1 MQTRRQ
7 FVTASSSAAAAAVFA
22 PQMFSAGL
30 ASAAKAPLLRG
41 GKFADGVMSG
51 DPTPNAITLW
61 SRIDELERAG
71 GVVLEVARDKDFKR
85 GVIRKTI
92 RTSDALGHTVKAR
105 VTGLKAHEQYYYRF
119 ATRTEDSMVGRFRT
133 ALPADSEQPVKFA
146 FYSCQDYTH
155 GFYNA
160 HELMAKGDYDF
171 VVCLGDY
178 IYAETYHSKAGGTGV
193 RDDKIGRSNSRNKD
207 IVREALTLDDYR
219 AKYALYRSDKSLQ
232 KVQAKFPTLILW
244 DDHEIQDNY
253 AGDESSGGLP
263 PGKRYSRRRRTAAEK
278 AFFENQP
285 LYGGGSTKRRV
296 YRGLRFGKTVDLI
309 VMDQRQYRDN
319 QPCNDAV
326 APPCA
331 EYDQPRDFLGRTQMG
346 WVKDRL
352 ASSPAAWKVMA
363 NELTMMPTKV
373 LGGSFFTFDGWQ
385 GYTREREELLNHIKD
400 KNIKDVVFITGDIH
414 TFITGDVRTRNGEG
428 ETVALE
434 FVGGSVTSTGLGE
447 SDLDAGG
454 GTMIKGNDAN
464 PKTDPGI
471 INALREINPW
481 VDNADFDHHGF
492 GKVTATKDEFDVNMV
507 RLQTIKKRT
516 TAVVGGDDYRY
527 RVKRGQTSIKGV
539 NGPPAKPPAALR
551 SKRALA
557 GPPNPCPRSDQS
569 ARTTTRSPPSTGCAR
584 WPLHWWSSRI
594 SLRRPVGR

>member
-7 FVTASSSAAAAAVFA
+7 FVTAAGTAATAAVFA
-22 PQMFSAGL
+22 PQALAAGL
-30 ASAAKAPLLRG
+30 SSAAKAPMLRG
-41 GKFADGVMSG
+41 GRFSDGVMSG

-61 SRIDELERAG
+61 SRVDQVERAG
-71 GVVLEVARDKDFKR
+71 GVTLEIARNRDFSK

-105 VTGLKAHEQYYYRF
+105 VTGLDAYEQYYYRF
-119 ATRTEDSMVGRFRT
+119 ATKTEDSMVGRFRT
-133 ALPADSEQPVKFA
+133 ALPEDSEQPVKFA
-146 FYSCQDYTH
+146 FWSCQDYTH

-160 HELMAKGDYDF
+160 HELMAGGDYDF

-178 IYAETYHSKAGGTGV
+178 IYAEAYHSKAGGTGV
-193 RDDKIGRSNSRNKD
+193 RDDRIGRGNPQNKS
-207 IVREALTLDDYR
+207 IVREALTLDHYR
-219 AKYALYRSDKSLQ
+219 AKYSLYRSDKSLQ

-253 AGDESSGGLP
+253 AGDESNGGLP
-263 PGKRYSRRRRTAAEK
+263 PQKRYSRKRRTAAEK

-285 LYGGGSTKRRV
+285 LYGGGGTKRRV

-331 EYDQPRDFLGRTQMG
+331 EYNQPRDLLGRTQMD
-346 WVKDRL
+346 WVKNRL
-352 ASSPAAWKVMA
+352 QSSPATWKVMA
-363 NELTMMPTKV
+363 NEVTIMPTKV
-373 LGGSFFTFDGWQ
+373 LGGSFFTFDSWQ
-385 GYTREREELLNHIKD
+385 GYPGEREELLTHM
-400 KNIKDVVFITGDIH
+400 KNKAIKDVVFITGDIH
-414 TFITGDVRTRNGEG
+414 TFIAGDVRTRLGEG

-447 SDLDAGG
+447 TDLDAGG
-454 GTMIKGNDAN
+454 GNTIKGNDAN

-471 INALREINPW
+471 INALRGINPW

-492 GKVTATKDEFDVNMV
+492 GKVTASKDAFDVNLV
-507 RLQTIKKRT
+507 RTQTIKKRST
-516 TAVVGGDDYRY
+516 KTVAGEDFHY
-527 RVKRGQTSIKGV
+527 RVQRGQTSIKGV
-539 NGPPAKPPAALR
+539 HGPPAQQ
-551 SKRALA
+551 
-557 GPPNPCPRSDQS
+557 G
-569 ARTTTRSPPSTGCAR
+569 
-584 WPLHWWSSRI
+584 
-594 SLRRPVGR
+594 